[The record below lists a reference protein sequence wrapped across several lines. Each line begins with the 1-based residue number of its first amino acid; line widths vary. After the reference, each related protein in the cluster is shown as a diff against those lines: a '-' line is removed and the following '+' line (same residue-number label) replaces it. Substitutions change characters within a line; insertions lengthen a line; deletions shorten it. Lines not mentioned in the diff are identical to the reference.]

1 MPVLVASPKDFAGK
15 FRIELEPSMGPFAVA
30 AGAEEWQFARGLNV
44 LSKPPAAVGVPRA
57 PAQVKVDGDLE
68 DWAGVAPVPLPSHN
82 GAPGWLKL
90 CWTEAGLYGSV
101 DVQDEDVSVDKGSL
115 MSGDALLVSLGR
127 AGATNP
133 RGDADRGLADLCAR
147 TGPGAGACPCRA
159 GRHVLV
165 GERQGRGHRV
175 RVGSDGARLHARVLP
190 ARCLPETGEHGGRRE
205 IAFECVI
212 LDDGEPSDSFYGV
225 GGMAGMLRPASYG
238 LLEFAP

>member
-1 MPVLVASPKDFAGK
+1 
-15 FRIELEPSMGPFAVA
+15 MGPFAVA
-30 AGAEEWQFARGLNV
+30 AGAEEWHFARGLNV

-57 PAQVKVDGDLE
+57 PAQVKVDGDLA

-101 DVQDEDVSVDKGSL
+101 DVQDEGVSVDKDSL
-115 MSGDALLVSLGR
+115 MSGDALQVSLGR
-127 AGATNP
+127 PGATIPGETRTAAWLTFAPAPDLGPGPAHVEPAGMSSSESDKAVGIECAWAPTARGYTLEFFLPAAFLKPASTEAGAK
-133 RGDADRGLADLCAR
+133 
-147 TGPGAGACPCRA
+147 
-159 GRHVLV
+159 
-165 GERQGRGHRV
+165 
-175 RVGSDGARLHARVLP
+175 
-190 ARCLPETGEHGGRRE
+190 